1 MIDGCSCLLT
11 QELLNTYSPAVKEN
25 SSAAILYYTL
35 NRKTP
40 ETQSGVF
47 IYALTKY
54 YLYFFKNSSD
64 IFFSSNITGLF
75 EISTG

>member
-40 ETQSGVF
+40 ET
-47 IYALTKY
+47 
-54 YLYFFKNSSD
+54 
-64 IFFSSNITGLF
+64 
-75 EISTG
+75 